1 MFNYSHE
8 TLLEFSNGIASFLK
22 NSLHEYFA
30 SSVENRA
37 NLNNLGPNNLAGCKC
52 FFFMK
57 CPRSITQH
65 TQNT

>member
-8 TLLEFSNGIASFLK
+8 TLLGFSNGIASFLK

-52 FFFMK
+52 FFL
-57 CPRSITQH
+57 
-65 TQNT
+65 